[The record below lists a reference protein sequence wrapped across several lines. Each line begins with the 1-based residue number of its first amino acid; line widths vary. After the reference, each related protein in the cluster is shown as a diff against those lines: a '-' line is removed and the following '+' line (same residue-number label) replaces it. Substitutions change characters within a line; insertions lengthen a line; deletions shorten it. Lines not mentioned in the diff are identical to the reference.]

1 MGLVD
6 MTALALSLL
15 WKALPFVIGVIWW
28 LGARS
33 HYMRAGAAKERAK
46 REAADRMVEDIADQ
60 IADDVHAMTPP
71 QRREALRKKARG

>member
-1 MGLVD
+1 MVD

-15 WKALPFVIGVIWW
+15 WKAGPIILAVIGW
-28 LGARS
+28 LGARTF
-33 HYMRAGAAKERAK
+33 YMRAGAVKERAK

-60 IADDVHAMTPP
+60 ISDDVHAMTPP